1 VTGSRAD
8 VPSRTVGSL
17 FPSSEPL
24 SRGIIFHTLHLALK
38 EVLGG
43 RGYDAVV
50 ARLPPEV
57 ALATSGLEFVAIRW
71 YPTSHL
77 MAWQTAMYEVGQADY
92 DRCLDRSLD
101 LAVGGVR
108 RLFMKVLTPR
118 GIAERAG
125 DMWRHF
131 HSHGNIE
138 LAWRSATRGRVIL
151 TNHAYVDSALGR
163 RTFAEMIRYMLALSR
178 AKGVHESHGLDA
190 NGRLAVTVS
199 WQG

>member
-1 VTGSRAD
+1 MYPLG
-8 VPSRTVGSL
+8 TVGSL

-38 EVLGG
+38 DVRGG

-57 ALATSGLEFVAIRW
+57 ARATSGLEFVAIRW

-77 MAWQTAMYEVGQADY
+77 MAWQTAMYETGEADY
-92 DRCLDRSLD
+92 ARCLDRSLD
-101 LAVGGVR
+101 IAIGGVR
-108 RLFMKVLTPR
+108 RLFMKVVTPR

-131 HSHGNIE
+131 HSQGNIE
-138 LAWRSATRGRVIL
+138 LEWRSETRGRVML
-151 TNHAYVDSALGR
+151 TNHPYVQDAIGR

-178 AKGVHESHGLDA
+178 AKDVHESHGLDA
-190 NGRLAVTVS
+190 SGRLAVTVS

>member
-1 VTGSRAD
+1 
-8 VPSRTVGSL
+8 L

-38 EVLGG
+38 DVRGG

-50 ARLPPEV
+50 ARLPAEV
-57 ALATSGLEFVAIRW
+57 ARATSGLEFVAIRW

-77 MAWQTAMYEVGQADY
+77 MAWQTAMYETGEADY
-92 DRCLDRSLD
+92 ARCLDRSLD
-101 LAVGGVR
+101 IAIGGVQ
-108 RLFMKVLTPR
+108 RLFMKVVTPR

-131 HSHGNIE
+131 HSQGNIE
-138 LAWRSATRGRVIL
+138 LEWRSETRGRVML
-151 TNHAYVDSALGR
+151 TNHPYVQDAIGR

-178 AKGVHESHGLDA
+178 AKDVHESHGLDA
-190 NGRLAVTVS
+190 SGRLAVTVS